1 MLPSLSRRAV
11 LNGALL
17 SACTLFGA
25 PTRAF
30 AQSEAKKVLVLGAG
44 SSFAAPL
51 YGAWIKEFTKD
62 KPSLS
67 MNYDSVG
74 SGEGINRF
82 VTGSVD
88 FAGTDA
94 PLTDKENAQAENG
107 ALQLPITAGM
117 IAIAYNLSGFQGDLR
132 LPRDLYPEILAGN
145 VTHWDDPRLVAA
157 NPGAKLPHR
166 SIVVAARRDSSGT
179 TYALTRHLAAISPSW
194 RASGPGVGKLVDWR
208 SAMLARG
215 NEGVAHKVKIS
226 DGVIGY
232 VEFGFAARLGL
243 KLAAL
248 ENKAGKFVQPTEEI
262 GRATIVAAGGDIPA
276 DLRTYLADPQGEQSY
291 PVMTL
296 TWMLLHERYRDPA
309 KSAALKEFV
318 GWGLTE
324 GQGAAVSLGYI
335 PLPAALTGHAQS
347 LLAGVS

>member
-1 MLPSLSRRAV
+1 MTDLRRKTQALSIGLVAAF
-11 LNGALL
+11 ALL
-17 SACTLFGA
+17 AVPAIGK
-25 PTRAF
+25 
-30 AQSEAKKVLVLGAG
+30 AQTSERQTLVLGAG

-51 YGAWIKEFTKD
+51 YEAWIKAFTKD
-62 KPSLS
+62 KPYLS

-94 PLTDKENAQAENG
+94 PLTDREKAQAQNG

-117 IAIAYNLSGFQGDLR
+117 IAIAYNLSGFEGELR

-145 VTHWDDPRLVAA
+145 VKYWDDPRLVAA

-166 SIVVAARRDSSGT
+166 SIVVAARLDSSGT
-179 TYALTRHLAAISPSW
+179 TFALTRHLATISPSW
-194 RASGPGVGKLVDWR
+194 RDSGPGVGKLVDWR
-208 SAMLARG
+208 DAMLARG
-215 NEGVAHKVKIS
+215 NEGVAHKIKIS

-248 ENKAGKFVQPTEEI
+248 ENKAGKFVHPSEAAA
-262 GRATIVAAGGDIPA
+262 RATMAAAGDDVPE
-276 DLRTYLADPQGEQSY
+276 DLRVYLADPQGEQSY
-291 PVMTL
+291 PVITL
-296 TWMLLHERYRDPA
+296 TWIVLHENYRDPV
-309 KSAALKEFV
+309 KSAALREFV

-324 GQGAAVSLGYI
+324 GRGAAVSLGYL
-335 PLPAALTGHAQS
+335 PLPATLTGRAQS
-347 LLAGVS
+347 LLASVR